1 VSPAAAL
8 GKSFRVATSVAQRA
22 RAGRRQIERSRALE
36 VAGRVGLSAR
46 GVVYCVAAVLAVQIA
61 VGAGGRA
68 DRQGALK
75 SVADEPFGHALVVI
89 LTAGFAA
96 YALWRFAKAA
106 AGAGEGKG
114 HENGAK
120 GVAKR
125 LADVGRGAIYVAF
138 LYTAIRLLTTGN
150 AGGGSDQEAKTWSA
164 RLMAHHGGQW
174 AVLIAGAVVVV
185 IGVVLIV
192 RAFAQKFEDHL
203 DVKQMNRWE
212 QVWLPRLGIV
222 GYGARGVVAALIGV
236 FVIQAAVTFDPQKAV
251 GVDGAV
257 KRLAG
262 EPYGPFLLALVAL
275 GLLGFGLFSFV
286 EARWRKVL
294 DD

>member
-1 VSPAAAL
+1 MAAA
-8 GKSFRVATSVAQRA
+8 
-22 RAGRRQIERSRALE
+22 
-36 VAGRVGLSAR
+36 
-46 GVVYCVAAVLAVQIA
+46 LAVQIA
-61 VGAGGRA
+61 SGAGGRA

-75 SVADEPFGHALVVI
+75 SLADEPFGHALVVI
-89 LTAGFAA
+89 LAAGFAT

-106 AGAGEGKG
+106 AGAGEGTG
-114 HENGAK
+114 RENGAK

-125 LADVGRGAIYVAF
+125 LADVGRGAIYVGF
-138 LYTAIRLLTTGN
+138 LYTAIRLLTSGK

-164 RLMAHHGGQW
+164 RLMAHDAGQW
-174 AVLIAGAVVVV
+174 VVLVAGTVV
-185 IGVVLIV
+185 IVVGAVLIV

-203 DVKQMNRWE
+203 DERQMNRWE
-212 QVWLPRLGIV
+212 RDWLPRLGVV
-222 GYGARGVVAALIGV
+222 GYSARGVVAALIGA
-236 FVIQAAVTFDPQKAV
+236 FVIQAAITFDPKKAV
-251 GVDGAV
+251 GVDGAL

-275 GLLGFGLFSFV
+275 GLLSFGVFSFV

>member
-1 VSPAAAL
+1 
-8 GKSFRVATSVAQRA
+8 
-22 RAGRRQIERSRALE
+22 
-36 VAGRVGLSAR
+36 
-46 GVVYCVAAVLAVQIA
+46 VYCVAAVLAVQIA
-61 VGAGGRA
+61 LGGGGRA

-75 SVADEPFGHALVVI
+75 SLADEPFGHALVVI
-89 LTAGFAA
+89 LAAGFAA

-114 HENGAK
+114 RENGAK

-125 LADVGRGAIYVAF
+125 LADVGRGAIYVGF
-138 LYTAIRLLTTGN
+138 LYTAIRLLTSGKE
-150 AGGGSDQEAKTWSA
+150 GGGSDQEAKTWSA
-164 RLMAHHGGQW
+164 RLMAHDAGQW
-174 AVLIAGAVVVV
+174 VVLVAGAVVIVV
-185 IGVVLIV
+185 GAVLIV

-203 DVKQMNRWE
+203 DERRMNRWE
-212 QVWLPRLGIV
+212 RDWLPRLGIV
-222 GYGARGVVAALIGV
+222 GYAARGTVATLIGA

-251 GVDGAV
+251 GVDGAL

-262 EPYGPFLLALVAL
+262 EPYGPFLLALVAV
-275 GLLGFGLFSFV
+275 GLLAFGAFSFV